1 MDNKLQPGDWVAVQ
15 NRAETAARD
24 PYLVGRVV
32 GVKGAV
38 LTKKVEKHETLEETT
53 YTRGDYMVAVRWWHR
68 DDADSERLTF
78 MEDDYAAAADTADDF
93 VHTARASSWDV
104 FNSTELRA
112 IKLTLTVVPG
122 LTLSRAPRR
131 STRNGG
137 SGQNPP
143 AEVRLRLHAEEEQII
158 LDACW

>member
-1 MDNKLQPGDWVAVQ
+1 
-15 NRAETAARD
+15 
-24 PYLVGRVV
+24 VGRVV

-53 YTRGDYMVAVRWWHR
+53 YTRGDYMVAVRWWHRPR